1 MRRIIISLAVLV
13 IATATVYA
21 QNPQAERPAGMREF
35 RMPEKPSDPAFET
48 KEITID
54 SRGMKLYG
62 VAVIPN
68 SGPSR
73 KPAVIMSHGYGGN
86 HIGFYS
92 QMAELAKSGYVCYA
106 IDFQGGGRGS
116 KSDGSTRE
124 MSIFTEKQNLIDVID
139 AVREWDCVDPD
150 NLFLLGES
158 QGGCVSAITAPEVKE
173 KIKAIALIYPALCIP
188 DDARA
193 LYKTKDDIPAEI
205 TVMGIEI
212 GKAYY
217 ENLLDYD
224 IYNVI
229 KDFDKDVLIVHGSD
243 DELVKQRYSDKAAEI
258 YTHCEHHIIEGA
270 GHGFYGEQK
279 ERSNK
284 YVFDFFQ
291 KEIKK

>member
-86 HIGFYS
+86 HIGFY
-92 QMAELAKSGYVCYA
+92 
-106 IDFQGGGRGS
+106 R
-116 KSDGSTRE
+116 
-124 MSIFTEKQNLIDVID
+124 
-139 AVREWDCVDPD
+139 
-150 NLFLLGES
+150 
-158 QGGCVSAITAPEVKE
+158 
-173 KIKAIALIYPALCIP
+173 
-188 DDARA
+188 
-193 LYKTKDDIPAEI
+193 
-205 TVMGIEI
+205 
-212 GKAYY
+212 
-217 ENLLDYD
+217 
-224 IYNVI
+224 
-229 KDFDKDVLIVHGSD
+229 
-243 DELVKQRYSDKAAEI
+243 
-258 YTHCEHHIIEGA
+258 
-270 GHGFYGEQK
+270 EQK

>member
-124 MSIFTEKQNLIDVID
+124 MSIFTEKQNLIDVI
-139 AVREWDCVDPD
+139 
-150 NLFLLGES
+150 
-158 QGGCVSAITAPEVKE
+158 
-173 KIKAIALIYPALCIP
+173 
-188 DDARA
+188 ARYTVYG
-193 LYKTKDDIPAEI
+193 LQRNVEIFAE
-205 TVMGIEI
+205 
-212 GKAYY
+212 
-217 ENLLDYD
+217 L
-224 IYNVI
+224 
-229 KDFDKDVLIVHGSD
+229 
-243 DELVKQRYSDKAAEI
+243 
-258 YTHCEHHIIEGA
+258 
-270 GHGFYGEQK
+270 
-279 ERSNK
+279 
-284 YVFDFFQ
+284 
-291 KEIKK
+291 